1 VQTPPRAL
9 SRIAALAILAAL
21 LALPLHFGLL
31 PLMQSYRDLSQDLNQ
46 KRVLLSRFNTELAG
60 RGLLEQELEEAQES
74 QVIDTIYLRGASEAA
89 AAADL
94 QERLGALAEANRAE
108 LRSVQALPAVEQA
121 GLQRLTLRIV
131 MSATT
136 AELFQVLY
144 TLEAEKPYVFIE
156 NIMLKVHS
164 REVSEE
170 SGDLLVRFDLHGYLN
185 LLMTGAET

>member
-1 VQTPPRAL
+1 MQTPPRAL

-185 LLMTGAET
+185 PLMTGAET

>member
-46 KRVLLSRFNTELAG
+46 KRALLSRLNTELAG

-185 LLMTGAET
+185 PLMTGAET

>member
-1 VQTPPRAL
+1 MQAPPRAL
-9 SRIAALAILAAL
+9 SRIAALAIFAAL

-31 PLMQSYRDLSQDLNQ
+31 PLMQSYRDLSQDLTQ
-46 KRVLLSRFNTELAG
+46 KRVLLSRFNAELAG
-60 RGLLEQELEEAQES
+60 RDSLEQELEQVQES
-74 QVIDTIYLRGASEAA
+74 QLIDTIYLRGASEAA
-89 AAADL
+89 AAATL
-94 QERLGALAEANRAE
+94 QERLGALAEANHAE

-121 GLQRLTLRIV
+121 GLQRLTLRVV

-170 SGDLLVRFDLHGYLN
+170 SEDLLVRFDLHGYLN
-185 LLMTGAET
+185 PLMPGTET

>member
-9 SRIAALAILAAL
+9 SRIAALAIFAAL

-185 LLMTGAET
+185 PLMTGAET

>member
-1 VQTPPRAL
+1 MQTPPRAL
-9 SRIAALAILAAL
+9 SRIAALAIFAAL

-185 LLMTGAET
+185 PLMTGAET

>member
-185 LLMTGAET
+185 PLMTGAET

>member
-1 VQTPPRAL
+1 VQ
-9 SRIAALAILAAL
+9 AL

-185 LLMTGAET
+185 PLMTGAET